1 MVDTN
6 FSIKGMMKRLVPIT
20 RFNRG
25 EASKIFDEVS
35 ESGVKIV
42 LKNNVPVGVLVAP
55 EQYQAMVEML
65 EEYTLFFEAENRM
78 KNAASE
84 ATVPHAQVMKSLQI
98 SKSELDDMDVD
109 IE

>member
-1 MVDTN
+1 MADSN
-6 FSIKGMMKRLVPIT
+6 FSITGMMKRLVPIT

-55 EQYQAMVEML
+55 EQYQAMIEML
-65 EEYTLFFEAENRM
+65 EAYALFFEAENRM
-78 KNAASE
+78 KNTAAK
-84 ATVPHAQVMKSLQI
+84 ATVPHAQVMRTLEI
-98 SKSELDDMDVD
+98 SESELDDMDVD